1 MGDQEPIRGLGGK
14 YKPMRVEETLPALS
28 GGGGRTH
35 NTLLPS
41 LYFSLVKNSLDVLQ
55 QKSNDELI
63 SNLVEIEIL
72 YIIFNFSHVDIF
84 VDFVYSVFYNT
95 KA

>member
-1 MGDQEPIRGLGGK
+1 MGAG
-14 YKPMRVEETLPALS
+14 VELTILS
-28 GGGGRTH
+28 YPH
-35 NTLLPS
+35 
-41 LYFSLVKNSLDVLQ
+41 YFSLVKNSLDVLQ